1 MKPSNISIRVSGPI
15 PEVGKICIDQWLH
28 KKCCISRG
36 TRRYAKFCDLSPLLN
51 LEIVFPAL
59 KLTRNC
65 YLNNIFFHE
74 NCHFDQK
81 MGLPLSTTNILC
93 LLTKYEINGTS
104 KIPISKLFSDFGKIC
119 KCNLCYIQS
128 VTYIQNT

>member
-1 MKPSNISIRVSGPI
+1 MIGEMLLIGKNGENVAYLGRPAKPG
-15 PEVGKICIDQWLH
+15 
-28 KKCCISRG
+28 
-36 TRRYAKFCDLSPLLN
+36 KFCDLSPVLN
-51 LEIVFPAL
+51 LEVVFPAL

-65 YLNNIFFHE
+65 YLNKFFFFHE

-81 MGLPLSTTNILC
+81 MGLPFSTANILC

-104 KIPISKLFSDFGKIC
+104 KIPISKLFSDLGKIC

-128 VTYIQNT
+128 VTYIQNP